1 MRKNKKLIIIA
12 VVVGIVLVG
21 SLAGAA
27 FAQTASTDGNSG
39 KTLLAR
45 VAAILGIEQ
54 QKVEDAFTQAQKEM
68 QNEALDSYL
77 KKLVESGKLTQE
89 QADQY
94 KTWMQSRPDVPLGP
108 GFKMHGRF
116 PGMGGFSG
124 FRWGPGFDRLPASP
138 NTTQ

>member
-89 QADQY
+89 QADQCSEVKEDFAY
-94 KTWMQSRPDVPLGP
+94 IIR
-108 GFKMHGRF
+108 
-116 PGMGGFSG
+116 
-124 FRWGPGFDRLPASP
+124 
-138 NTTQ
+138 